1 MTKKKILNMPL
12 HRVTVED
19 HPGKGPGGSTPP
31 YFWTKLW
38 PDGKKN
44 FLKTGPPP
52 LSDGLD
58 PPLCYTITNHKL
70 VVIISPLT
78 EANVKTLPELY
89 ILFLKKSD
97 NYIILYYVKRLF

>member
-1 MTKKKILNMPL
+1 MTKKKLFNLPL
-12 HRVTVED
+12 HRVTVAD
-19 HPGKGPGGSTPP
+19 PGKGPWGVHPP

-38 PDGKKN
+38 PDGKKI

-70 VVIISPLT
+70 VVIIRPFT
-78 EANVKTLPELY
+78 KANVKTLPEL
-89 ILFLKKSD
+89 
-97 NYIILYYVKRLF
+97 

>member
-1 MTKKKILNMPL
+1 MTKKKLFNMPL
-12 HRVTVED
+12 DRVTVAD
-19 HPGKGPGGSTPP
+19 PGKGPGGSTPP

-52 LSDGLD
+52 LSQGLDDHPPLPLCDGLD

-70 VVIISPLT
+70 VVIISPFT
-78 EANVKTLPELY
+78 EANVKTLPEL
-89 ILFLKKSD
+89 
-97 NYIILYYVKRLF
+97 